1 MICQLSLLKVPVE
14 NLKELNKLEKD
25 AGQKKILGYML
36 RRHGKSFDAKHDTY
50 LMMKLT
56 VDNRIEEKINM
67 ERRRGDKLAF
77 CHL

>member
-1 MICQLSLLKVPVE
+1 
-14 NLKELNKLEKD
+14 
-25 AGQKKILGYML
+25 ML